1 MFRHRKRG
9 STFVARSVS
18 PQLLQGRRKSGDY
31 AAPSGLGSLIES
43 QTQGVALGCIILPLQ
58 GKDRTVCTRATNPAD
73 LWVRMRF
80 QNPGNIRAPSGR
92 KLNHGG
98 AALRAKTRPRRGG
111 ATLGTSGGVGTGSIS
126 STRVSSMVRSLPIP
140 FDDRRR
146 ACGLAVARSIARNDL
161 IIA

>member
-73 LWVRMRF
+73 LWVRMRALPLD
-80 QNPGNIRAPSGR
+80 PGFFPS
-92 KLNHGG
+92 
-98 AALRAKTRPRRGG
+98 TERGTTELETEDT
-111 ATLGTSGGVGTGSIS
+111 TLITAGT
-126 STRVSSMVRSLPIP
+126 
-140 FDDRRR
+140 
-146 ACGLAVARSIARNDL
+146 
-161 IIA
+161 